1 MPDLPAHELPL
12 KRELQR
18 ANLLVHPIKIRLQP
32 FNRLRHQIL
41 VRIQPQH
48 PLRLNRQ
55 IVQRPVEL
63 HRLQPRPFML
73 DQRRRL
79 RIPILGK

>member
-18 ANLLVHPIKIRLQP
+18 ANLLVHPIEIRLQP
-32 FNRLRHQIL
+32 FNRLRRQIL

-48 PLRLNRQ
+48 PIRLNRQ

-63 HRLQPRPFML
+63 RSLIAGPGSSYER
-73 DQRRRL
+73 DSCRV
-79 RIPILGK
+79 